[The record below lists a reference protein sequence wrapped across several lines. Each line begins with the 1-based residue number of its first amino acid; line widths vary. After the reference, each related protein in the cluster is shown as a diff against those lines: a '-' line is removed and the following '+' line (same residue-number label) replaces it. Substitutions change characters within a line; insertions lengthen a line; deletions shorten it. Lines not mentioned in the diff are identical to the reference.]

1 MVTGITMR
9 VANVGD
15 VEAVLCRRRN
25 IDNNAPSEHSDDDNG
40 NDRFASESTMFK
52 LHVIVI
58 LFL

>member
-40 NDRFASESTMFK
+40 NDRFASESTMLNFM
-52 LHVIVI
+52 
-58 LFL
+58 